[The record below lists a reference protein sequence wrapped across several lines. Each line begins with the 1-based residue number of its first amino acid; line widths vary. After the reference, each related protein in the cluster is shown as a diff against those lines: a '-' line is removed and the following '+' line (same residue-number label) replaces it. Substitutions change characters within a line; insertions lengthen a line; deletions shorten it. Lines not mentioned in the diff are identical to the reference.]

1 MNASNNGNSGGGRPQ
16 GPQGGGGR
24 RQGQQRQGQP
34 RHGGG
39 QSRGQSHGQEQRGPA
54 HNQAHGQEPRP
65 QTRPARDTSTLGVR
79 KDEPRKP
86 LPVVDCAI
94 CHKPIFDLAGALGD
108 KDTNEPV
115 HFDCALERVIAAETL
130 EAGEKIVYLG
140 AGCFGVVGFKN
151 GNDGAFTVKRR
162 IRWER
167 EGEKQAWRKDISS
180 YITKI

>member
-1 MNASNNGNSGGGRPQ
+1 MNASNNNGGKPQ
-16 GPQGGGGR
+16 GPQAGGGGR
-24 RQGQQRQGQP
+24 RQGPQRQGQP

-39 QSRGQSHGQEQRGPA
+39 QQRPPAHSPAHGQEQRP
-54 HNQAHGQEPRP
+54 QARP
-65 QTRPARDTSTLGVR
+65 QRDTSTLGVR

-94 CHKPIFDLAGALGD
+94 CQKPIFDLAGALGD

-115 HFDCALERVIAAETL
+115 HFDCALERVSAAETL
-130 EAGEKIVYLG
+130 EPGEKIVYLG
-140 AGCFGVVGFKN
+140 AGCFGVVGFKS
-151 GNDGAFTVKRR
+151 GNDGAFVVKRR

>member
-1 MNASNNGNSGGGRPQ
+1 MNASNNSSGKPQ
-16 GPQGGGGR
+16 GPQAGGGGR

-39 QSRGQSHGQEQRGPA
+39 QQRAPAHSPAHGQEQRP
-54 HNQAHGQEPRP
+54 QARP
-65 QTRPARDTSTLGVR
+65 QRDTSTLGVR

-94 CHKPIFDLAGALGD
+94 CQKPIFDLAGALGD

-115 HFDCALERVIAAETL
+115 HFDCALERVSAAETL
-130 EAGEKIVYLG
+130 EPGEKIVYLG
-140 AGCFGVVGFKN
+140 AGCFGVVGFKS
-151 GNDGAFTVKRR
+151 GNDGAFVVKRR

>member
-1 MNASNNGNSGGGRPQ
+1 MNASNNGGGRAPGPQ
-16 GPQGGGGR
+16 GGGGGR
-24 RQGQQRQGQP
+24 RQGQRQGQP

-39 QSRGQSHGQEQRGPA
+39 QQRGP
-54 HNQAHGQEPRP
+54 AHGQEPRP
-65 QTRPARDTSTLGVR
+65 QARPQRDTSTLGVR

-115 HFDCALERVIAAETL
+115 HFDCALERVTAAETL
-130 EAGEKIVYLG
+130 EAGEKVVYLG
-140 AGCFGVVGFKN
+140 AGCFGVVGFKS
-151 GNDGAFTVKRR
+151 GNDGAFVVKRR

-180 YITKI
+180 YIAKI

>member
-1 MNASNNGNSGGGRPQ
+1 MNASNNNNGKAQ
-16 GPQGGGGR
+16 GPQGGGR
-24 RQGQQRQGQP
+24 RPGAQRQGQP

-39 QSRGQSHGQEQRGPA
+39 QQRGPSHGQDQRAQGR
-54 HNQAHGQEPRP
+54 HQ
-65 QTRPARDTSTLGVR
+65 RDTSTLGIR
-79 KDEPRKP
+79 KEEPRKA

-115 HFDCALERVIAAETL
+115 HFDCALERVAAAETL
-130 EAGEKIVYLG
+130 AQGEKVVYLG
-140 AGCFGVVGFKN
+140 AGCFAVVGFKN
-151 GNDGAFTVKRR
+151 GSEGAFVVKRR

-180 YITKI
+180 YIAKI

>member
-1 MNASNNGNSGGGRPQ
+1 MNASNNNSGKPQ
-16 GPQGGGGR
+16 GPQAGGGGR

-39 QSRGQSHGQEQRGPA
+39 QQRAPAHGPSHGAAHGQEQRP
-54 HNQAHGQEPRP
+54 QARP
-65 QTRPARDTSTLGVR
+65 QRDTSMLGVR

-115 HFDCALERVIAAETL
+115 HFDCALERVSAAETL
-130 EAGEKIVYLG
+130 EPGEKIVYLG
-140 AGCFGVVGFKN
+140 AGCFGVVGFKS
-151 GNDGAFTVKRR
+151 GSDGAFTVKRR